1 MSPSPVNE
9 KQDINGQDASII
21 LKPWEAYTLRD
32 LDYYPRL
39 PEGCPLEILNFLNR
53 KELFDIF
60 FVNKR
65 LGEAAL
71 SRALDKEKWEGGILT
86 IAQESE

>member
-1 MSPSPVNE
+1 MS
-9 KQDINGQDASII
+9 
-21 LKPWEAYTLRD
+21 
-32 LDYYPRL
+32 RL
-39 PEGCPLEILNFLNR
+39 QFRFR